1 MDEINDDSGET
12 DVVLVIGANDT
23 VNPIA
28 LEKGSSIAGMPV
40 LNVWKAKQVV
50 VMKRGMAAGTSTVL
64 LPRNRHDRSSI
75 GAIGLMVQ
83 DMPKCLIRCSITVTQ
98 RCCLATRRAVA
109 MV

>member
-1 MDEINDDSGET
+1 MDEINDDFSTT

-50 VMKRGMAAGTSTVL
+50 VMKRGMAAGMSVFLPNSLHPSHLSNQNESPRRECGSQQEQTSG
-64 LPRNRHDRSSI
+64 RNAQM
-75 GAIGLMVQ
+75 GCG
-83 DMPKCLIRCSITVTQ
+83 
-98 RCCLATRRAVA
+98 
-109 MV
+109 